1 MPAAKR
7 RTKSKSRSSCA
18 GGAEKRT
25 KSKSKSKR
33 TKSKSKRSKS
43 KSTYRGG
50 GDLNCEPGQIERV
63 GYTRSDGTYVE
74 PSCVKDMGAPG
85 KAAGTEAAILP
96 PIEDTGFFT
105 KHGFELYDK
114 HKRDKAIKAAVKELV
129 DDEGMTHDEA
139 VTKVIQHIVL
149 PMNYSKN
156 QPHPHE
162 AWQEALDY
170 AQSLR

>member
-1 MPAAKR
+1 MPAKR
-7 RTKSKSRSSCA
+7 RTKSKSKSSCA
-18 GGAEKRT
+18 GGKRRT
-25 KSKSKSKR
+25 KSKSKTKKR
-33 TKSKSKRSKS
+33 TKSKSKRSRS
-43 KSTYRGG
+43 KQPMWGG
-50 GDLNCEPGQIERV
+50 ADCGPGQIERV

-74 PSCVKDMGAPG
+74 PACVKDMGAPG
-85 KAAGTEAAILP
+85 KAAGTESAILP

-114 HKRDKAIKAAVKELV
+114 RKRDHAIKAAIAELI
-129 DDEGMTHDEA
+129 DEGMTHDEA

>member
-1 MPAAKR
+1 MPAKR
-7 RTKSKSRSSCA
+7 RTKSKSKSS
-18 GGAEKRT
+18 KRRT
-25 KSKSKSKR
+25 KSKSKTKRR

-43 KSTYRGG
+43 KQPMWGG
-50 GDLNCEPGQIERV
+50 ADCGPGQIERV

-74 PSCVKDMGAPG
+74 PACVKDMGAPG
-85 KAAGTEAAILP
+85 KGEAVLP

-114 HKRDKAIKAAVKELV
+114 KKRDHAIKAAIKELE

>member
-7 RTKSKSRSSCA
+7 RTKSKC
-18 GGAEKRT
+18 GGAK
-25 KSKSKSKR
+25 KR

-43 KSTYRGG
+43 KSKSKRTRSKSKRSTYRGG
-50 GDLNCEPGQIERV
+50 GNLNCEPGQIERV